1 MNDALAGR
9 PMSFVAVS
17 LVAFVFAFVGS
28 LPLAGPIALL
38 VVSNGASGRYK
49 EALRIALGAA
59 VAEGIYAF
67 LAFWGFATFLA
78 RYALILPISH
88 GVTAV
93 ILCGLGARFLFFKLK
108 QEEKKPGDDAKSGRF
123 WVGFS
128 VAAVNPT
135 LLATWGAV
143 TTFLY
148 SRQLV
153 RFTGLLAIPFGV
165 FAAAGIAVWGLTTV
179 LLLKR
184 FKNNVPRASLTWLV
198 RSMGV
203 VLIGVGV
210 WSGVELGRYVLGP
223 RPMAAPTRN
232 QPAGPSP
239 RAAESTPSSPRS
251 RSRASPTGS
260 RSSSNTF

>member
-1 MNDALAGR
+1 
-9 PMSFVAVS
+9 MSFVVVI
-17 LVAFVFAFVGS
+17 LVAFVFGFVGS

-38 VVSNGASGRYK
+38 VVSNGVSGRPK

-78 RYALILPISH
+78 RYALVLPISH

-108 QEEKKPGDDAKSGRF
+108 VEEAKPGEETKAGRF

-128 VAAVNPT
+128 VAALNPT

-153 RFTGLLAIPFGV
+153 QFTGLLAIPFGV
-165 FAAAGIAVWGLTTV
+165 SAAAGIAAWGLMV
-179 LLLKR
+179 VVLLKR
-184 FKNNVPRASLTWLV
+184 FKNDIPRSSLVWIV

-210 WSGVELGRYVLGP
+210 WSGVELGRYVLAP
-223 RPMAAPTRN
+223 RPSAQA
-232 QPAGPSP
+232 
-239 RAAESTPSSPRS
+239 RAQHQ
-251 RSRASPTGS
+251 
-260 RSSSNTF
+260 